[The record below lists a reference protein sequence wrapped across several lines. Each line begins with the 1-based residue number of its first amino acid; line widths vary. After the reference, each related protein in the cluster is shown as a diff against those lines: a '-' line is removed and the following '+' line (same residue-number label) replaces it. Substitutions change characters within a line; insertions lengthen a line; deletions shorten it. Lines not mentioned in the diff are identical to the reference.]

1 MGKETILLLEGEED
15 IAESVRLS
23 LESRGYEI
31 LTSRDTEE
39 GVKLFHGFRPSIILM
54 DMNIHGSTNFIKK
67 IKELDKETNNENI
80 EMILFLNQDA
90 PYCPDMGA
98 LRYLRKPFEVE
109 DLICSINEAEDKIG
123 LRNERNRFLIR
134 LMEYSEGLEKMVEK
148 KTAELLAAN
157 ERLRALSVTDDLTGA
172 YNRRYF
178 FERIEGDINQA
189 ARYSY
194 PLSVMMIDIDNFKL
208 VNDCHGHLA
217 GDAVLRGIVTLF
229 KEKLRKGDTVA
240 RYGGEEFT
248 VILPHTDGRG
258 AVKAAEI
265 IRKKVES
272 ADFPAL
278 TGTIKITISIGVAE
292 LYMDIKDPDD
302 IIARADMALYE
313 AKKAGKNMVCSL
325 LGKGS
330 IS

>member
-23 LESRGYEI
+23 LENKGYKT
-31 LTSRDTEE
+31 LFSRDTEE
-39 GVKLFHGFRPSIILM
+39 GIKLFHRFKPGIILM
-54 DMNIHGSTNFIKK
+54 DMNMHGSTNFIKK
-67 IKELDKETNNENI
+67 IKELDNENI
-80 EMILFLNQDA
+80 EMIMFINQDV

-98 LRYLRKPFEVE
+98 LRYLRKPFDVE

-123 LRNERNRFLIR
+123 LRDERNRFLIR

-178 FERIEGDINQA
+178 FERLEEGINQA

-194 PLSVMMIDIDNFKL
+194 PLSVMIIDIDNFK
-208 VNDCHGHLA
+208 VINDCHGHLA
-217 GDAVLRGIVTLF
+217 GDAVLREFVTLL
-229 KEKLRKGDTVA
+229 KKNLRRGDTVA

-248 VILPHTDGRG
+248 VILPHTNERD
-258 AVKAAEI
+258 ALKAAEV
-265 IRKKVES
+265 IRKRVES
-272 ADFPAL
+272 TDFSAA
-278 TGTIKITISIGVAE
+278 TGDIKITVSIGVAE
-292 LYMDIKDPDD
+292 LNMDIKAPDD
-302 IIARADMALYE
+302 IIARADTALYE